1 MKPCPTTSKNEKNEE
16 GSKESGNNEDKECI
30 SNQYTHTENYII
42 KKGVMGR

>member
-1 MKPCPTTSKNEKNEE
+1 MKTCPNTAKNEKNEE

-30 SNQYTHTENYII
+30 SNQYIHTENYII